1 MSCCAVA
8 TSRVRIDFA
17 WPAHRTAIEGDGRRW
32 HAALVPLAD
41 EFVGRFHAFLPVA
54 TYPVPPVRPDEEHR
68 YGEAVV
74 REILGASFLEETVFT
89 PTEVR

>member
-1 MSCCAVA
+1 
-8 TSRVRIDFA
+8 
-17 WPAHRTAIEGDGRRW
+17 
-32 HAALVPLAD
+32 
-41 EFVGRFHAFLPVA
+41 
-54 TYPVPPVRPDEEHR
+54 VPPVRPDEEHR